1 MYLQDLDICYCRC
14 SFDSRCIRA
23 GLIFAVADA
32 LLAAV
37 VSATCFSLSLQML
50 FSLPG
55 MYNCIY
61 ILPFLGL
68 EDTPFVNF
76 ASSILENPLS
86 QISSLNILCVLLDFP
101 NHIYYRI
108 SILLR
113 SCPSGSCRIFFLPQ
127 PFYIRSTS
135 F

>member
-1 MYLQDLDICYCRC
+1 MYLYSRFIRHYRC
-14 SFDSRCIRA
+14 SFLDRCICKT
-23 GLIFAVADA
+23 LIVTIADA
-32 LLAAV
+32 LLGTN
-37 VSATCFSLSLQML
+37 VSATYFSLNLQML

-86 QISSLNILCVLLDFP
+86 QISSLNILCVLLHFP

-108 SILLR
+108 SILLCGR
-113 SCPSGSCRIFFLPQ
+113 PSGSCRIFFLPQ
-127 PFYIRSTS
+127 PFYIWSTS